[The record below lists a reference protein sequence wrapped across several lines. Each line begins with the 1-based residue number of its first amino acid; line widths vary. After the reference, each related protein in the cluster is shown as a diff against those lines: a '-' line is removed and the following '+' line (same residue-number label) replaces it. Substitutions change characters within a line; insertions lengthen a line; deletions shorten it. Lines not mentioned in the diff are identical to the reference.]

1 MERPG
6 DTAAGRP
13 GSLARASAHRRPQAL
28 RAGARP
34 RPGARGRPSPPRPG
48 PWSPRGRPSAGKVL
62 EKGCRG
68 PTRRSGRGQTP
79 RFRGRTG
86 GALAPTPPVLLAAR
100 DSFAPRRR
108 PRCVIPSCDP
118 PAVSPRV
125 PRPGRAPDPDAPPG
139 GLSLGH
145 ATPRPGETRR
155 AAPRG
160 FHGRLCVLQPRH
172 RRSLFFVTI
181 DF

>member
-6 DTAAGRP
+6 DAAAGRP

-28 RAGARP
+28 RAGACPAVCGEGSREGLP
-34 RPGARGRPSPPRPG
+34 LPHAALRQRAD
-48 PWSPRGRPSAGKVL
+48 
-62 EKGCRG
+62 
-68 PTRRSGRGQTP
+68 P

-125 PRPGRAPDPDAPPG
+125 PRPGARPGRATPHAPPG

-145 ATPRPGETRR
+145 ATPLPGRDAPPRPAGVSWASLRPS
-155 AAPRG
+155 APSPEKLV
-160 FHGRLCVLQPRH
+160 FCNHRLLREKEN
-172 RRSLFFVTI
+172 FW
-181 DF
+181 